1 MQHRRLFSS
10 LEPLLAALLV
20 AALALPG
27 LGNAGLLDPWEMQRV
42 AVARAVAGPREVLAL
57 VSDDAAS
64 SLRTA
69 LGDTM
74 VVRRVDGG
82 LGKASA
88 ELAVHTAQGL
98 VIDAESGLGLGDRAA
113 ILDARAAELDKIV
126 ADTPALA
133 IAIVTDRAAD
143 QVHRGLARARAHA
156 LVRGYQGGFW
166 RAAMPTMERSDEL
179 APLLD
184 GGETVMPAS
193 ALPAWL
199 DAHIASPWSTPVHQV
214 DGRAVPA
221 PLLDTWLVAA
231 SFRLFGPSEFA
242 ARLPGALL
250 LLLSA
255 LLLFAALR
263 RRYGALSAWASAAVL
278 ATLPMAL
285 GAARVVSLEAS
296 ASLGL
301 LCVTLAVIGL
311 GERDDGASAGA
322 GPGAGGA
329 ATGSASNGGPTAL
342 LTWSMLLAGLAIL
355 LAGRGLGGLVMGVVV
370 ALGAAVVRGRSAQS
384 WAGAVASLLAL
395 GAAAAWVLGDDTT
408 PWLRAMRFTRVPFE
422 GGLLKTEHDLSAIIG
437 QIGFGLHPWGGLMLV
452 GAGRLAFAG
461 DDEDRRGP
469 TWLLGL
475 GAGILVTMILL
486 PGFGH
491 VVAPIAPIA
500 AAITALLLRDVVA
513 GRVHGP
519 LLALLVGL
527 SVLLLHRE
535 TGKDASTLVRG
546 LTWDPPFGGE
556 NATFQ
561 WPEELKAPRLARAV
575 GLLGVLGFALGLA
588 RPMAQ
593 VRRLVRLLD
602 GPRASLWLAGGALTL
617 WALDVLI
624 SLGVRMDV
632 LLRAEASR
640 TGYDYDR
647 VWLTIVS
654 TRPEVIAGA
663 VAFVAAALATIVAA
677 LPAEHRLRRA
687 VGKLGLLA
695 RPVVAL
701 GGLAAAAI
709 GALVAGGM
717 VHVAVAKAGWG
728 AAIAAGLM
736 HPAGWMPLLLLV
748 PMFGWHVL
756 AHRAV
761 RGSDAVAAGPQRNGL
776 FALLLVAVG
785 GVGVGASAAV
795 GTWSYGLLIA
805 CWAAAVSVLA
815 LAASAP
821 RSVAAYAR
829 TALAAATLTAATLG
843 VVFSER
849 LLQLVTDGP
858 TLLLKTL
865 FAPDTGGLLAIA
877 ALVLANHL
885 ATRMPRLEA
894 VRFWL
899 LWLAGAL
906 DRPLLGVAAAA
917 TGGLVL
923 AGGVAFGLLPE
934 MSVHFSQKHLLAAI
948 TTAGGDLNA
957 QPPVAFKHAGAAGG
971 RVLGSNFYTAA
982 LPTLAAR
989 EEVIAALS
997 GAEAK
1002 VHVSDWGEQ
1011 SRSDEVQLGSGPRFA
1026 VIAKAEFSALNAA
1039 FRDKNQGRSIPVLDA
1054 SSSRLVLAASAL
1066 PADSKSANW
1075 LDDAILSEAQ
1085 FAKLEGMQQIAANFD
1100 DTLELIGWRLGERS
1114 VRRGQKYHL
1123 ELFWKVRKTP
1133 PVSYMLFMH
1142 PHPLHRDLWP
1152 LAVVP
1157 HTEAEGKRCTGCFQ
1171 TNHWRVGDIVRFDVD
1186 QEVPLGTSAGPS
1198 EIILGLFDPLSDKRL
1213 PLTSATGPGVVKH
1226 NDNRVTIGRLLVR

>member
-1 MQHRRLFSS
+1 MSMQHRRLFTS
-10 LEPLLAALLV
+10 LEPLLALLLV

-27 LGNAGLLDPWEMQRV
+27 LGSAGLLDPWEMQRV

-57 VSDDAAS
+57 GSLDAATN
-64 SLRTA
+64 LRSA
-69 LGDTM
+69 LGDAI
-74 VVRRVDGG
+74 VVRHLDGG

-98 VIDAESGLGLGDRAA
+98 VIDAEAGLGLGARAA
-113 ILDARAAELDKIV
+113 ILDARAAELDKIT
-126 ADTPALA
+126 ADNPGLA
-133 IAIVTDRAAD
+133 VAIVTDRPAD
-143 QVHRGLARARAHA
+143 EVQRGLARARAHGV
-156 LVRGYQGGFW
+156 VRGHQGGFW
-166 RAAMPTMERSDEL
+166 REAMPTMERSDEL
-179 APLLD
+179 APLLWGD
-184 GGETVMPAS
+184 ETVMPAS

-199 DAHIASPWSTPVHQV
+199 DANVPSPWTTPVHQV

-231 SFRLFGPSEFA
+231 SFRAFGPSEFA
-242 ARLPGALL
+242 ARLPGALMF
-250 LLLSA
+250 LLSA
-255 LLLFAALR
+255 WLLFASLR
-263 RRYGALSAWASAAVL
+263 RRYGSLTAWCSAWVL

-285 GAARVVSLEAS
+285 GAARVVSLESS

-311 GERDDGASAGA
+311 GERDDAAAPGASGA
-322 GPGAGGA
+322 TP
-329 ATGSASNGGPTAL
+329 GPTPGPTLGLSAM
-342 LTWSMLLAGLAIL
+342 MLLAGLGIL
-355 LAGRGLGGLVMGVVV
+355 LAGRGLGGLVMGAVIAV
-370 ALGAAVVRGRSAQS
+370 GAAVVRGRGRAG
-384 WAGAVASLLAL
+384 WAGAVVALGLLA
-395 GAAAAWVLGDDTT
+395 AAAAWVLGDDTT
-408 PWLRAMRFTRVPFE
+408 PWLRAMRFTRMPFE
-422 GGLLKTEHDLSAIIG
+422 GGLLKTEHDLSAIVG
-437 QIGFGLHPWGGLMLV
+437 QIGFGLHPWGGLMLL
-452 GAGRLAFAG
+452 GAGRLAFAS
-461 DDEDRRGP
+461 DDDDRRGP
-469 TWLLGL
+469 AWLLGL

-486 PGFGH
+486 PNFSH
-491 VVAPIAPIA
+491 VVAPIGPIA
-500 AAITALLLRDVVA
+500 AAITALLLRDVLA

-535 TGKDASTLVRG
+535 TGKDASTLVRS

-556 NATFQ
+556 NAAFQ
-561 WPEELKAPRLARAV
+561 WPEELKAPRLARAI

-593 VRRLVRLLD
+593 VRRLVRALD
-602 GPRASLWLAGGALTL
+602 GQRASIWLAGGALTV

-663 VAFVAAALATIVAA
+663 VAFVAAAVAAIVAG

-701 GGLAAAAI
+701 AGLAAAAI

-736 HPAGWMPLLLLV
+736 QPAGWMPLLLLLPTLV
-748 PMFGWHVL
+748 WHVL

-761 RGSDAVAAGPQRNGL
+761 RGSDAVAAGPRRNGL
-776 FALLLVAVG
+776 IAWLLIAVG

-805 CWAAAVSVLA
+805 CWAAAVCVLG
-815 LAASAP
+815 LAAGAP
-821 RSVAAYAR
+821 RPIAAFAR
-829 TALAAATLTAATLG
+829 TALAAATLTAATLC
-843 VVFSER
+843 VVFAER
-849 LLQLVTDGP
+849 LFVLVADGP
-858 TLLLKTL
+858 MLLLRTL
-865 FAPDTGGLLAIA
+865 FAPDTGALLALA
-877 ALVLANHL
+877 GLVLANHV
-885 ATRMPRLEA
+885 ATRLPRLETA
-894 VRFWL
+894 RFWL
-899 LWLAGAL
+899 LWVAGAF
-906 DRPLLGVAAAA
+906 DRPLLGVAAAM

-948 TTAGGDLNA
+948 TAAGGDLNA

-971 RVLGSNFYTAA
+971 KVLGSNFYTAA
-982 LPTLAAR
+982 LPTLASR
-989 EEVIAALS
+989 DEVIAALS

-1011 SRSDEVQLGSGPRFA
+1011 SRSDEVELGKGPRFA
-1026 VIAKAEFSALNAA
+1026 VVAKAEFSALNAA
-1039 FRDKNQGRSIPVLDA
+1039 FRDKNEGRSIPVLDA

-1066 PADSKSANW
+1066 PADRKSANW
-1075 LDDAILSEAQ
+1075 LDDAILTEAQ